1 MDVTM
6 DDFNDLLTRLE
17 EARFA
22 DEDVHQRNG
31 SLTERTAS
39 RDALLEL
46 RAEMARMRADIGRAS
61 MGTPRMHDP
70 RTK

>member
-1 MDVTM
+1 MDVTKE
-6 DDFNDLLTRLE
+6 DFNDLLARLE

-22 DEDVHQRNG
+22 DEDVHQRNS
-31 SLTERTAS
+31 SLTERIAS

-46 RAEMARMRADIGRAS
+46 RAEMARMRADIGSAS
-61 MGTPRMHDP
+61 MDTPSVQDP